1 MKIKSL
7 SLAATELSLARF
19 PNTPMREV
27 AIAGRSNVG
36 KSSLLNTLLSRKNIA
51 RVSRAPGKTRTV
63 NFFLIN
69 DRFHLVDLPGY
80 GYAKVSKTMRAE
92 WNGIIRKYLA
102 ERENLS
108 GVIQL
113 IDSRH
118 PPTRDDLEMIQNL
131 VDGERKFLIVFTKV
145 DKISGNEKAKMLK
158 EFRSYFD
165 GFSMGRYRGG
175 QDQEEFEIPMVL
187 SSAKTGL
194 GRDDIWRWIASRL

>member
-7 SLAATELSLARF
+7 NLAATELSLTRF
-19 PNTPMREV
+19 PKTSMREV

-80 GYAKVSKTMRAE
+80 GYAKVSKVMRAE

-131 VDGERKFLIVFTKV
+131 VDGERKFLIVFTKA
-145 DKISGNEKAKMLK
+145 DKIRGNAKAKMLK

-165 GFSMGRYRGG
+165 GFSIGRFTGG
-175 QDQEEFEIPMVL
+175 PDQEEFEIPMVL

>member
-1 MKIKSL
+1 VKIKSL
-7 SLAATELSLARF
+7 NLAATELSLARF
-19 PNTPMREV
+19 PNTSMREV

-63 NFFLIN
+63 NFFLVN

-92 WNGIIRKYLA
+92 WNGIMRKYL
-102 ERENLS
+102 EIRENLS

-118 PPTRDDLEMIQNL
+118 APTKDDLEMIQNF
-131 VDGERKFLIVFTKV
+131 VDGEKAFLIVFTKS
-145 DKISGNEKAKMLK
+145 DKIKGNERARMLK

-165 GFSMGRYRGG
+165 GFTIGKYTGG
-175 QDQEEFEIPMVL
+175 PDQEEFEIPMVL
-187 SSAKTGL
+187 SSAKTGM